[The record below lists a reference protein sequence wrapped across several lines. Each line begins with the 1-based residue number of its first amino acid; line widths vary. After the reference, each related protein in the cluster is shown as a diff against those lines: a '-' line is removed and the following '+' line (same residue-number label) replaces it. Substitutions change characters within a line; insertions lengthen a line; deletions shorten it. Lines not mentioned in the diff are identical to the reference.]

1 MIKYSNFGRLVF
13 NNRLE
18 IFRNLRQENCQ
29 SSITN
34 SSLLKL
40 IKPRVRTQK
49 QTSRRK
55 LVSS

>member
-49 QTSRRK
+49 K
-55 LVSS
+55 N